1 MKVENGKIVQ
11 ATESELFLIYL
22 RREYDNIM
30 SFPEYKRRCIEQ
42 GTKVVGEEVFE

>member
-11 ATESELFLIYL
+11 ATESELFLTYL
-22 RREYDNIM
+22 RREYDDIM

-42 GTKVVGEEVFE
+42 GTEVIEDKR